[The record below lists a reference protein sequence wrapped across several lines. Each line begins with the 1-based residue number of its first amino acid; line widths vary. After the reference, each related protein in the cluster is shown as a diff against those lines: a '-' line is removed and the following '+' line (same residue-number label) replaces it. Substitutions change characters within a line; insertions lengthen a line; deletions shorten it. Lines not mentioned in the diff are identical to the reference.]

1 MAYGKNKSYPALSDG
16 ILIEK
21 NSNYALTH
29 KNIDASVGINKNFFF
44 DHRKSFVF
52 IGLLF
57 RMAQFEGYY
66 GPHLFTLNKYYTYLN
81 AGFIGRFRCGISYS
95 TNISIGRYYNDYV
108 KNNPID
114 YMNKDYVRTEDPP
127 INSFNFGM
135 TVGYSF

>member
-1 MAYGKNKSYPALSDG
+1 M
-16 ILIEK
+16 
-21 NSNYALTH
+21 
-29 KNIDASVGINKNFFF
+29 
-44 DHRKSFVF
+44 
-52 IGLLF
+52 
-57 RMAQFEGYY
+57 
-66 GPHLFTLNKYYTYLN
+66 
-81 AGFIGRFRCGISYS
+81 S